1 MNVEEEKK
9 EKEEEREESE
19 RERERERE
27 RMEGTHGAHY
37 AEEADFNTLR
47 LTQP

>member
-1 MNVEEEKK
+1 MKKRRRRKKKK
-9 EKEEEREESE
+9 EKRV

-37 AEEADFNTLR
+37 AEEADFNTFR

>member
-1 MNVEEEKK
+1 MKK
-9 EKEEEREESE
+9 RRRRKKKKEEEREESK
-19 RERERERE
+19 RERE

-37 AEEADFNTLR
+37 AEEADFNTFR

>member
-9 EKEEEREESE
+9 EKKRE